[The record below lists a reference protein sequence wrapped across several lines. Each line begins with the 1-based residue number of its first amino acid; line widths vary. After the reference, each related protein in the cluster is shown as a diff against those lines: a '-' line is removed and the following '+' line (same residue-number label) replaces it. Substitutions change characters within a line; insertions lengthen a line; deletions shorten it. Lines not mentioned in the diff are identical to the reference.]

1 MRPVPKPGE
10 RELDAVLSAS
20 VILRRVR
27 FSRIIQRRAEI
38 VVRRSANLSLRLSP
52 YNLHMARGWES
63 KSVEEQQ
70 AQAAVDSRKPRPSLT
85 PRQMA
90 NERQHQ
96 LLTLARRQIQQQREM
111 ARDPRHREM
120 LDKALAHLDAQL
132 AQLG

>member
-1 MRPVPKPGE
+1 
-10 RELDAVLSAS
+10 
-20 VILRRVR
+20 
-27 FSRIIQRRAEI
+27 
-38 VVRRSANLSLRLSP
+38 
-52 YNLHMARGWES
+52 MARGWES

-70 AQAAVDSRKPRPSLT
+70 AQAAADSGKPRPALT
-85 PRQMA
+85 PKQMA
-90 NERQHQ
+90 NQHQLQ